1 VRTSPS
7 QVNLSNFSTPNEAC
21 LELLPNCTSRHWF
34 QCGSQPAVCGRK
46 NDSCDPL
53 TAAAENCSSNLLFC
67 HSRCSNSCAG
77 GGILLDLDGP
87 NDERNNA
94 SSVTEG
100 TFSITDL
107 CSYMTRTL
115 PECHGVIH
123 QDTLQD
129 SPSCLL
135 LSMLQNFQ
143 SCRTLCACV
152 LNLTVEDDCSS
163 SSASIFHLATSRSFP
178 ALLLTVFWTA
188 LSFAF
193 VRNAR
198 KLPTPLWLRTPN

>member
-1 VRTSPS
+1 MISKVFFSLFAVSRVVRASSS

-21 LELLPNCTSRHWF
+21 LELLPTCTSRYWF

-46 NDSCDPL
+46 NDSYDPL

-67 HSRCSNSCAG
+67 HSRYSNSRAG

-87 NDERNNA
+87 NDERNNI

-100 TFSITDL
+100 NISITDL

-115 PECHGVIH
+115 PECHGVIY

-135 LSMLQNFQ
+135 LSSLQNFQ
-143 SCRTLCACV
+143 SYRTLYACV
-152 LNLTVEDDCSS
+152 LSLTVKDDRSS
-163 SSASIFHLATSRSFP
+163 SSASIFHLAISRSFP
-178 ALLLTVFWTA
+178 ALLLTVFWTV
-188 LSFAF
+188 LSFA
-193 VRNAR
+193 
-198 KLPTPLWLRTPN
+198 L